1 MACPMKKHQTNE
13 MRMFEKIQNPREIR
27 LRLNLNQQD
36 FWGQIGVTQSGGS
49 RYESGRNMPKPVR
62 ELLRLVH
69 VDRVDLKKI
78 NRGDVALISYLKSQ
92 PALYRRLKTE
102 ASTRAPARRGR
113 R

>member
-1 MACPMKKHQTNE
+1 
-13 MRMFEKIQNPREIR
+13 MFEKIQNPREIR

-92 PALYRRLKTE
+92 PTLYRRLKTE